1 MFGRKKKVIL
11 TDEEKRIIFYALN
24 DFRTELLNEGRY
36 VDVINEAMGKVKTK
50 MKADR
55 YVLGAIINA
64 LVKRREKINVQ
75 NNDTSMIDDLILRLL
90 KIHETLK

>member
-36 VDVINEAMGKVKTK
+36 VDVINEAMGKVKKK

-64 LVKRREKINVQ
+64 LVKRREKINVE

>member
-1 MFGRKKKVIL
+1 M
-11 TDEEKRIIFYALN
+11 
-24 DFRTELLNEGRY
+24 ELLFLK

-64 LVKRREKINVQ
+64 LVKRREKINVE

>member
-64 LVKRREKINVQ
+64 LVKRREKINVE
-75 NNDTSMIDDLILRLL
+75 NKDTSMIDDLILRLL

>member
-64 LVKRREKINVQ
+64 LVKRREKINVE
-75 NNDTSMIDDLILRLL
+75 NTDTSMIDELILRLL

>member
-1 MFGRKKKVIL
+1 MFGRKNKVIL

-64 LVKRREKINVQ
+64 LVKRREKINVE

>member
-1 MFGRKKKVIL
+1 MFWSKKKILL
-11 TDEEKRIIFYALN
+11 TDEEQRIVLYALN

-36 VDVINEAMGKVKTK
+36 VDVIDEAISKVRTK
-50 MKADR
+50 MKVDR

-64 LVKRREKINVQ
+64 LIKKRKRITLE
-75 NNDTSMIDDLILRLL
+75 NNDTSTIDDLILKLV

>member
-36 VDVINEAMGKVKTK
+36 VDIINEAMGKVKTK

-64 LVKRREKINVQ
+64 LVKRREKINVE

>member
-24 DFRTELLNEGRY
+24 DFRTELLNKGRY

-64 LVKRREKINVQ
+64 LVKRREKINVE

>member
-64 LVKRREKINVQ
+64 LVKRREKINVE

>member
-64 LVKRREKINVQ
+64 LVKRREKINVE

-90 KIHETLK
+90 KIHKTLK

>member
-1 MFGRKKKVIL
+1 MFGRKNKVIL

-36 VDVINEAMGKVKTK
+36 VDVINEAMDKVKTK

-64 LVKRREKINVQ
+64 LVKRREKINVE

>member
-1 MFGRKKKVIL
+1 MFGSKKKIVI
-11 TDEEKRIIFYALN
+11 TEEEQRIVLYALN

-36 VDVINEAMGKVKTK
+36 VDVIDEAISKVRTK
-50 MKADR
+50 MKVDR

-64 LVKRREKINVQ
+64 LIKKRKRITLE
-75 NNDTSMIDDLILRLL
+75 NNDTSTIDDLILKLV